1 MNESSRAHPA
11 ALGSARATIIHS
23 ILVVGAE
30 GMAEQE
36 AAVEMGTG
44 GGAMEAGAAV
54 EVALEQ
60 AADAE
65 ESVAVEQAADA
76 EESVAVEAEPEP
88 AAAPGPAD
96 DDSAAALEAVML
108 ERDQLRAAKEE
119 QDTTIVRLQAEAE
132 ADKRTIEELTAQ
144 VTKLSK
150 ELMDRAE
157 EGVPPEG
164 GAESSED
171 EIDESLSTGPGAAG
185 GAAGGGDDDD
195 GPSQADVA
203 KRSMIEEMF
212 VSGKITEMEY
222 DEMVERMERERE
234 ATEHVAAEKAAW
246 QDVLTAFNKQSC
258 KKGVAKMELEWNSL
272 GIEEPYSAAAVARV
286 FRKHAGSGK
295 EHLARGEIGE
305 FLAGSKPFM
314 VEVRDAYTD
323 LYDFSGMSF
332 VSSLVSNFI
341 VIQHVEESSSG

>member
-1 MNESSRAHPA
+1 
-11 ALGSARATIIHS
+11 
-23 ILVVGAE
+23 
-30 GMAEQE
+30 MAEEE
-36 AAVEMGTG
+36 AVVETG
-44 GGAMEAGAAV
+44 GGAVEAGEAAEV
-54 EVALEQ
+54 EMG
-60 AADAE
+60 
-65 ESVAVEQAADA
+65 VEQAGNDK
-76 EESVAVEAEPEP
+76 ESEAVEELVAAPQATEPEP
-88 AAAPGPAD
+88 AAAPEPAGD
-96 DDSAAALEAVML
+96 DNAAELDAVKL
-108 ERDQLRAAKEE
+108 ERDQLLATKEE
-119 QDTTIVRLQAEAE
+119 QDATIARLQAEAE

-144 VTKLSK
+144 VTKMSK
-150 ELMDRAE
+150 ELMGRTE

-171 EIDESLSTGPGAAG
+171 EIDEIPAA
-185 GAAGGGDDDD
+185 APRPAGDGDDVD

-222 DEMVERMERERE
+222 DEMVERMEAERE
-234 ATEHVAAEKAAW
+234 STEHVAAQKAAW
-246 QDVLTAFNKQSC
+246 QDVLAAFNEQSC

-295 EHLARGEIGE
+295 ENLARGEIGE

-314 VEVRDAYTD
+314 VAVREAYAD

-332 VSSLVSNFI
+332 VSYL
-341 VIQHVEESSSG
+341 